1 VPIPFAAPW
10 RKARTLNADEI
21 PEEEE

>member
-21 PEEEE
+21 PEKEE